1 MDSAEGEGHGRI
13 PSSVSEVAA
22 RWVVSGRVQGVGF
35 RWFAI
40 RLAEKLG
47 VVGWVTNLPSGNVEV
62 VGKASAET
70 LVELEKGL
78 RAGPRMARVEGVEK
92 SNIPHEE
99 VDVKSFTIR

>member
-1 MDSAEGEGHGRI
+1 M
-13 PSSVSEVAA
+13 SEPAA

-47 VVGWVTNLPSGNVEV
+47 VAGWVSNLPNGNVEV
-62 VGKASAET
+62 VGRAPAET
-70 LVELEKGL
+70 LAELEKGL

-92 SNIPHEE
+92 SDIPPED